1 MKSAL
6 VIGGGI
12 GGLSCAIRLAGAG
25 VQVTL
30 IEQQATLGGK
40 LQRVKLADYTFD
52 RGPSTITMIDAFAR
66 VFSSVGR
73 HIEDYVHF
81 YPMNPMARNYFAD
94 GTSVD
99 LTSDVASMQAQI
111 AVFSREDATNYPKFM
126 AEARKLY
133 QIAKQAFLQQMM
145 LGWRD
150 KLKPALIR
158 SFMQIHP
165 FTTLQQLLRR
175 YFKHPNTL
183 AMFGRYATYVGS
195 SPYQS
200 PAIFAMM
207 ASLEAEEGIYGVFGG
222 TYEIVVAMEKLANE
236 LGVRIE
242 KSTKVKQFA
251 VKSGNVKVV
260 ETDRGT
266 FQADVVVANADALTV
281 YSEWIDEVHRPSMS
295 DRKIERYEPSLSG
308 FVVLAGVKKQYPQ
321 LLHHTVFFPGNYQQE
336 FKELFVDRVK
346 LSNPTIY
353 VCYNGYDESEM
364 APQGASNLF
373 VLVNAP
379 SQQSQLAWT
388 EEECQVYAD
397 MVMQQ
402 LEVRGL
408 TDLTQSIEVADY
420 FTPRHLQQVMGA
432 HQGGIYGISSNSPQQ
447 TFFRPENRAKDID
460 NLWFVGGTTHPGGGT
475 PIVALSGQLVAERIL
490 SLVLD

>member
-1 MKSAL
+1 MKSVL
-6 VIGGGI
+6 VLGGGI

-40 LQRVKLADYTFD
+40 LQRVKLGGYTFD
-52 RGPSTITMIDAFAR
+52 RGPSTITMIDAFSR
-66 VFSSVGR
+66 IFNSVGR

-81 YPMNPMARNYFAD
+81 YPMSPMARNYFVD

-99 LTSDVASMQAQI
+99 LTNDVVAMQAQI
-111 AVFSREDATNYPKFM
+111 AVFSPEDANNYPKFM

-133 QIAKQAFLQQMM
+133 RIAKQAFLQQMM

-150 KLKPALIR
+150 KLKPSLMS

-165 FTTLQQLLRR
+165 FTTLQKLLLR

-222 TYEIVVAMEKLANE
+222 TYEIVVALEKLANE

-242 KSTKVKQFA
+242 KSNMVSRLA
-251 VKSGNVKVV
+251 VKNGNVQVV
-260 ETDRGT
+260 ETDKGT
-266 FQADVVVANADALTV
+266 FHADVVVANADALTV
-281 YSEWIDEVHRPSMS
+281 YSQWLDATDRPSMT

-308 FVVLAGVKKQYPQ
+308 FVVLAGVTKQYPQ
-321 LLHHTVFFPGNYQQE
+321 LLHHTVFFPEHYQRE
-336 FKELFVDRVK
+336 FTQLFDDRVK

-364 APQGASNLF
+364 APEGASNLF
-373 VLVNAP
+373 ILVNAP
-379 SQQSQLAWT
+379 SQKSRLAWT
-388 EEECQVYAD
+388 DEECQAYAD
-397 MVMQQ
+397 VVVQQ
-402 LEVRGL
+402 LEARGL
-408 TDLTQSIEVADY
+408 TDLRQSMEVTDY

-432 HQGGIYGISSNSPQQ
+432 HQGAIYGISSNSPQQ
-447 TFFRPENRAKDID
+447 TFFRPGNRAKDID

-475 PIVALSGQLVAERIL
+475 PIVALSGQLVAERLL
-490 SLVLD
+490 SSFLD